1 MVKGKG
7 EKMDA
12 EKKES
17 SVALGGTRRVPVAVA
32 EEETT
37 PTDRLTRKLRSGRR
51 STTTSATGALGTDSS
66 FSEAGTWGPSSSS
79 PSAVAASGAAAS
91 SQNQNGSQHI
101 GPGDADGVIQTP
113 DERLSIKLRTGGQSL
128 RISNV
133 SGISTSGHEYRRTS
147 SGATGADIIEEEHD
161 ENEDENEDQQ
171 NEQIEAEV
179 SAPAVEETSPSAGVG
194 GEASTAP
201 SACSISANTNDAV
214 DLERADGSTIAQGSE
229 EEPPPAESA
238 TVLDGA
244 SVVLVATSHSDS
256 LEHPP
261 ELPPPADDSPATSIA
276 LEAYTAEEVEY
287 AKVVGETDVACMAL
301 RTKRAMCVIGAFVLV
316 VVAAVVAGVITT
328 QPKGDNGATQQAGPI
343 DKIPITQDNIK
354 IAVNYWIADPE
365 ATAKQYGHIS
375 TWDTS
380 SVTSL
385 AELFQNYGSFNE
397 DLSAWNT
404 SAVETMSQVFGNAK
418 SFNSDISGWDT
429 SKVRTMEG
437 MFRGASSFDGDLSS
451 WDTGNVQ
458 RMNSM
463 FNGAVSF
470 TATLCW
476 DLRSITTATQFEHGF
491 GECKTSNIKTCHML
505 CNSGARL
512 DPSCATFEMIEA
524 AQECPTPG

>member
-1 MVKGKG
+1 
-7 EKMDA
+7 MDA
-12 EKKES
+12 ATEQS
-17 SVALGGTRRVPVAVA
+17 AAARGSTRATRAAAVA
-32 EEETT
+32 EEETDRHTRT
-37 PTDRLTRKLRSGRR
+37 PRSDRR

-66 FSEAGTWGPSSSS
+66 FSEADTLEASSS
-79 PSAVAASGAAAS
+79 PAAAAASGAAAAS
-91 SQNQNGSQHI
+91 SQQQCQNGSQHI
-101 GPGDADGVIQTP
+101 DPDADDDVIQTP
-113 DERLSIKLRTGGQSL
+113 DERLSIKLQAGGQSL
-128 RISNV
+128 HTSNV

-171 NEQIEAEV
+171 NQRQIEAEV

-214 DLERADGSTIAQGSE
+214 DLERADGSGGTIAQGSE
-229 EEPPPAESA
+229 EEPPSAESA

-256 LEHPP
+256 QEHPP

-328 QPKGDNGATQQAGPI
+328 QPKGDDGATQQAGPI